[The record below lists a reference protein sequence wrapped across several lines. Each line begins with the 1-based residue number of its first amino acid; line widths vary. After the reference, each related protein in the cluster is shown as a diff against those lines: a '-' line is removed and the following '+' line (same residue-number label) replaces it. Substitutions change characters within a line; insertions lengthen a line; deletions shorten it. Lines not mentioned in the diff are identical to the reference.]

1 MKESIILDNIK
12 KKLHISELNQMQRT
26 ILSKYPELK
35 GDLILFSPTGSGKTL
50 AFLIPLFKSINKSTS
65 KVQAIIIAPS
75 RELVI
80 QIDNIAKMISDNIKI
95 TCCYGG
101 HNVLDEKNSLEKT
114 PDVIIS
120 TPGRLLDHINRKNIF
135 VRDTK
140 YLILDEFDKA
150 LELGFHD
157 EMKKICNNLPNLS
170 KRILTSATRLN
181 EFPEFLKLNNHYTI
195 DFLYKNEELS
205 HRLTVSEIKSPE
217 KDKLSTL
224 LLLLKNINSNSRII
238 VFINYRDAGI
248 RIYDYLRDNNI
259 PTGIYN
265 GSLEQIEREK
275 AIEMFNNGSFKV
287 LVSTDLGSRGLDID
301 SVEHIIHY
309 HMPLSEGTYT
319 HRNGRSARVDASGNI
334 YVITAPNEKIPEYIT
349 FDNEIN
355 LDRNSHSVLIA
366 DYNTLYFNAGKR
378 EKISKGDIVGFL
390 INKGELSKDDIG
402 TINSHDHYTLAAV
415 KVTKFKSTLKKIS
428 SEKIKNQKIKITTA
442 TQRIKDS
449 K

>member
-1 MKESIILDNIK
+1 MKESIILNNIK
-12 KKLHISELNQMQRT
+12 KKLNISELNQMQRT
-26 ILSKYPELK
+26 ILSKYSEIK

-50 AFLIPLFKSINKSTS
+50 AFFIPLFKSINKSTS

-80 QIDNIAKMISDNIKI
+80 QIDNIAKTISDNIKI

-140 YLILDEFDKA
+140 YLILDEFDKT
-150 LELGFHD
+150 LELGFHN

-181 EFPEFLKLNNHYTI
+181 EFPEFIKLNNPHTI
-195 DFLYKNEELS
+195 DFLYKNAELS
-205 HRLTVSEIKSPE
+205 QRLPIAEIKSPE

-224 LLLLKNINSNSRII
+224 LLLLKNIKINSRII

-248 RIYDYLRDNNI
+248 RIYNHLKENNI
-259 PTGIYN
+259 PAGIYN
-265 GSLEQIEREK
+265 GSLDQIEREK

-287 LVSTDLGSRGLDID
+287 LVSTDLGARGLDID
-301 SVEHIIHY
+301 SVEYIIHY
-309 HMPLSEGTYT
+309 HMPLSKETYT
-319 HRNGRSARVDASGNI
+319 HRNGRAARVDATGSV
-334 YVITAPNEKIPEYIT
+334 YVITAPNEKNPEYIE
-349 FDNEIN
+349 FDNEVKLN
-355 LDRNSHSVLIA
+355 ENCTSVLKA
-366 DYNTLYFNAGKR
+366 EYNTLYFNAGKK
-378 EKISKGDIVGFL
+378 EKISKVDIVGFL
-390 INKGELSKDDIG
+390 INKGELGKDDIG
-402 TINSHDHYTLAAV
+402 TINSHDHYTIAAV
-415 KVTKFKSTLKKIS
+415 KSTKFKATIKKIS
-428 SEKIKNQKIKITTA
+428 TEKIKNQKIRITVA
-442 TQRIKDS
+442 TQRIKES
-449 K
+449 